1 MKILVSFIFVIW
13 IPTFLNAASF
23 NCAKASSKNEKA
35 ICSDPELSNLD
46 EILAD
51 IYRETRRSVSDA
63 KRLKGEQINW
73 IKSVATCDGNVDC
86 LISAYE
92 NRILVLDYWDG
103 QLSLIVDPLQNRIA
117 QLDEREEI
125 LALRENA
132 FTTELRAL
140 DAQLVEREEI
150 LALRESAFT
159 TELRAL
165 EEEMERFDKEKLAF
179 NLSKDVPAK
188 VQKPNTQAP
197 EVAIEVPKVQKTK
210 MILPQYQSDYFIYEP
225 CDQPPTSLVE
235 NQLEGAFSI
244 MIDAISAYNSQ
255 PNVDMI
261 MEYPIKAACLTSV
274 GKPGTILEGLMTV
287 NFYVNYDHFVC
298 SVVNEN
304 CQGQRMGY
312 QAAIN
317 FKGNDLQVTANTYRF
332 EDAVMH
338 CHRNGVRYE
347 GGC

>member
-140 DAQLVEREEI
+140 N
-150 LALRESAFT
+150 S
-159 TELRAL
+159 
-165 EEEMERFDKEKLAF
+165 EMERFDKEKLAF

-225 CDQPPTSLVE
+225 CDQPPTSLAE

-298 SVVNEN
+298 SIVNEN

>member
-1 MKILVSFIFVIW
+1 
-13 IPTFLNAASF
+13 
-23 NCAKASSKNEKA
+23 
-35 ICSDPELSNLD
+35 
-46 EILAD
+46 
-51 IYRETRRSVSDA
+51 
-63 KRLKGEQINW
+63 
-73 IKSVATCDGNVDC
+73 
-86 LISAYE
+86 
-92 NRILVLDYWDG
+92 
-103 QLSLIVDPLQNRIA
+103 
-117 QLDEREEI
+117 
-125 LALRENA
+125 
-132 FTTELRAL
+132 
-140 DAQLVEREEI
+140 
-150 LALRESAFT
+150 
-159 TELRAL
+159 
-165 EEEMERFDKEKLAF
+165 MERFDKEKLAF